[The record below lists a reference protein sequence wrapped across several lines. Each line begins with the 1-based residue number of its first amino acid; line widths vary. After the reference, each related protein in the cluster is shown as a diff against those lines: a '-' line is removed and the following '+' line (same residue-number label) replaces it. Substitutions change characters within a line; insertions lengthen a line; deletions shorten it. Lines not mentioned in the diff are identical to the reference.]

1 MIKLINF
8 YCRIRTFLS
17 LRLTRTSLRSLF
29 MRKLRK
35 RQLLQWKKPQLKN
48 CKILKRILKKKSKM
62 ISWSLLLINP
72 QSIPLRSPPP
82 NNLPTPT
89 PSPTNSHLSKH
100 LKELD
105 MQVVIGELIGINGRG
120 WCLKLRNTSG
130 SMLLVFMDLSMVSLE
145 ISLSATN
152 MSSKTALMVSK
163 YQRAQTW

>member
-1 MIKLINF
+1 M
-8 YCRIRTFLS
+8 S
-17 LRLTRTSLRSLF
+17 LQSLLRK
-29 MRKLRK
+29 KLRK
-35 RQLLQWKKPQLKN
+35 RFRHQWKKPQLKN
-48 CKILKRILKKKSKM
+48 LKILKRISKKKLKM
-62 ISWSLLLINP
+62 ISWSLSLINL
-72 QSIPLRSPPP
+72 QSTSLRSPPP

-105 MQVVIGELIGINGRG
+105 MQMVFGLLVRINGTG

-130 SMLLVFMDLSMVSLE
+130 SMLLVFMDLLMISLE

>member
-1 MIKLINF
+1 M
-8 YCRIRTFLS
+8 S
-17 LRLTRTSLRSLF
+17 LQSLLRK
-29 MRKLRK
+29 KLRK
-35 RQLLQWKKPQLKN
+35 RFRHQWKKPQLKN
-48 CKILKRILKKKSKM
+48 LKILKRISKKKLKM
-62 ISWSLLLINP
+62 ISRSLLLINL
-72 QSIPLRSPPP
+72 QSTPLRSPTS

-105 MQVVIGELIGINGRG
+105 RQVMLVGRLARIAGTG

-130 SMLLVFMDLSMVSLE
+130 SMLLVFMDLKIISLE